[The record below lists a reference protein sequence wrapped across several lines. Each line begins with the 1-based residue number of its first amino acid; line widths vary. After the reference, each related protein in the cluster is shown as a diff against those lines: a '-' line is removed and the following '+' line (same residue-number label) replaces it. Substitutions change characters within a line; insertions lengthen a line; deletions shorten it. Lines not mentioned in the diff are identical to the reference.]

1 MIQRPGGEEGA
12 GAAGKMSRP
21 SSSIL
26 FEQGSRGVEGR
37 RRGSPPLFDKRN
49 HLPYHTC
56 RTPGM
61 LSKNAVEELSMPTV
75 PVMAELTVENLID
88 AVSQLTPRELSEFT
102 LRFDELRLARMASVN
117 EQAAQIAE
125 AYRLPSE
132 DRLRVLEL
140 LMKNREEGLTEQ
152 EEAEL
157 DAYMHEMD
165 RRLDQVA
172 SELFA
177 LAQRRKRLGDELTQS

>member
-1 MIQRPGGEEGA
+1 
-12 GAAGKMSRP
+12 
-21 SSSIL
+21 
-26 FEQGSRGVEGR
+26 
-37 RRGSPPLFDKRN
+37 
-49 HLPYHTC
+49 
-56 RTPGM
+56 
-61 LSKNAVEELSMPTV
+61 
-75 PVMAELTVENLID
+75 MAELTVENLID

-172 SELFA
+172 DELFA

>member
-1 MIQRPGGEEGA
+1 
-12 GAAGKMSRP
+12 
-21 SSSIL
+21 
-26 FEQGSRGVEGR
+26 
-37 RRGSPPLFDKRN
+37 
-49 HLPYHTC
+49 
-56 RTPGM
+56 M

-172 SELFA
+172 DELFA
-177 LAQRRKRLGDELTQS
+177 LAQRRKRLGDERAQS